1 MGRGIAETIGELYV
15 DGAHMATAQSRFDAV
30 LQLIDGRIS
39 ALNAQAEASGLP
51 PDAVRYIGPTFVV
64 HCENAPQLLE
74 DDVCVAVLA
83 HIARR
88 GARTGVVA
96 KLYGDRAAILEG
108 CTRHSVALIAAL
120 QDGRVLQIVEPA
132 EAGNRPPMDLSVPN
146 LVDPASPA
154 GTLAALM
161 SAGDAAAA
169 GALVAAYVHERDD
182 NPDGR
187 RFIAQVLR
195 QAAEVL
201 APSGAADRSCPLCRD
216 EP

>member
-96 KLYGDRAAILEG
+96 KLYGDRATIFDG
-108 CTRHSVALIAAL
+108 CTSALIDTAL
-120 QDGRVLQIVEPA
+120 REGRVLQIVEPA
-132 EAGNRPPMDLSVPN
+132 EAGNRPPMDLKNPH

-154 GTLAALM
+154 VTLAALV

-169 GALVAAYVHERDD
+169 GALIAAFVHEREDSA
-182 NPDGR
+182 DGR
-187 RFIAQVLR
+187 RFVATVLR
-195 QAAEVL
+195 QAAEALV
-201 APSGAADRSCPLCRD
+201 PSGAADRSCPLCRD